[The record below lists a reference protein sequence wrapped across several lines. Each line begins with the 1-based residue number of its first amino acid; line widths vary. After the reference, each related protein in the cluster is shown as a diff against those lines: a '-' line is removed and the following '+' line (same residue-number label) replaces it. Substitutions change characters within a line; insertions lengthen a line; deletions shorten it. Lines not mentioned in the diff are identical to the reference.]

1 MFEGSPPSVNAKSR
15 HKSGKRAQENVLG
28 CGLFQARKDGF
39 AIAWLPPLRTVVK
52 PSLPS

>member
-1 MFEGSPPSVNAKSR
+1 MVEGSPPSVDAKSR
-15 HKSGKRAQENVLG
+15 HKSGNVHIENVLG

-39 AIAWLPPLRTVVK
+39 AIAWLPPLRAVVK